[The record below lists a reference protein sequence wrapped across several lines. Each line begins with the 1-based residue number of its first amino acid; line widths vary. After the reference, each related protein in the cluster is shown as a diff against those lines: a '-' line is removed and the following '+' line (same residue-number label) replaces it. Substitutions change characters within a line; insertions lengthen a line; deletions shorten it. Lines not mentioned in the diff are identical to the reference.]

1 MSVSHVARKGLK
13 KFELL
18 SQLCGPQRH
27 FGLYREEVA
36 KRMAQRNSAGTFSFI
51 LPFLGLST
59 QVSLSLL
66 KCFVVSTLVC
76 FLQELTSLEES
87 SVDLVD
93 GKLNFEKISLFY
105 KVVGRYYEM
114 IASEHVV
121 MPAVAPNVLS

>member
-1 MSVSHVARKGLK
+1 VSVSHVARKGLK

-36 KRMAQRNSAGTFSFI
+36 KRMALRNSAGTFSFI

-59 QVSLSLL
+59 QVSLLL
-66 KCFVVSTLVC
+66 KCFVVSTRVC

-105 KVVGRYYEM
+105 KVVGRFYEM